1 MRHEQKRP
9 HCSTVRVEQEDNYSL
24 ALYCSCTVLL
34 KIFPISSYSE
44 SYRNQG
50 YMARCCGIAH
60 LHLLDRRGAEED
72 LCLQTV
78 AVCEARDTIKF
89 SFHSHFSRTR
99 EGPDPK
105 AEFLKQEM
113 FQVT

>member
-1 MRHEQKRP
+1 MF
-9 HCSTVRVEQEDNYSL
+9 
-24 ALYCSCTVLL
+24 LYCAAKDISHLLLFRVLQDSRL
-34 KIFPISSYSE
+34 
-44 SYRNQG
+44 
-50 YMARCCGIAH
+50 MARCCGIAH

>member
-1 MRHEQKRP
+1 
-9 HCSTVRVEQEDNYSL
+9 
-24 ALYCSCTVLL
+24 
-34 KIFPISSYSE
+34 
-44 SYRNQG
+44 
-50 YMARCCGIAH
+50 
-60 LHLLDRRGAEED
+60 
-72 LCLQTV
+72 V